1 MFQNYIQNR
10 SLPEDQSE
18 WLIKFDPLLKLTLNY
33 QENDIDRLLKDI
45 AHEAFLNG
53 YHEILDLFK
62 KSVLFL
68 NKF

>member
-1 MFQNYIQNR
+1 MFRNYIQNR
-10 SLPEDQSE
+10 SLPSDQSE

-33 QENDIDRLLKDI
+33 QENDIERLLEDI

-62 KSVLFL
+62 EVRFIPE
-68 NKF
+68 